1 MTREDAAIVASRSLA
16 LLMAVWTLV
25 ELTELPVRIFSLL
38 HHVGQQSVL
47 GTRSYWSTY
56 YSLEVAFHVI
66 RVLVTSLAGIWFW
79 RGGPLPETL
88 FGGTIETGR
97 IETGS

>member
-38 HHVGQQSVL
+38 HYFGQQSVL

-56 YSLEVAFHVI
+56 YSLDLASYLI
-66 RVLVTSLAGIWFW
+66 RALITSLAGIWFW
-79 RGGPLPETL
+79 RGGPLPDKL
-88 FGGTIETGR
+88 FAGTIETER
-97 IETGS
+97 VETGS